1 MCISQILE
9 YLVFIQNTETGVLL
23 GRACIKYKYKCI
35 EKIYIAERKKIC
47 IPVLYDK
54 QMEMIYSGFHYKY
67 HKLYHFLQHM
77 KKKRNLC
84 LN

>member
-23 GRACIKYKYKCI
+23 GRVCIKYKYKCI

-47 IPVLYDK
+47 ILYV
-54 QMEMIYSGFHYKY
+54 
-67 HKLYHFLQHM
+67 
-77 KKKRNLC
+77 
-84 LN
+84 

>member
-9 YLVFIQNTETGVLL
+9 YLVFVQNTETGVLL

-47 IPVLYDK
+47 ILYV
-54 QMEMIYSGFHYKY
+54 
-67 HKLYHFLQHM
+67 
-77 KKKRNLC
+77 
-84 LN
+84 

>member
-1 MCISQILE
+1 MNLINIIIFVLNKKYMCISQILE

-47 IPVLYDK
+47 ILYV
-54 QMEMIYSGFHYKY
+54 
-67 HKLYHFLQHM
+67 
-77 KKKRNLC
+77 
-84 LN
+84 

>member
-35 EKIYIAERKKIC
+35 EKIYIQQKERKY
-47 IPVLYDK
+47 VYYMYDK
-54 QMEMIYSGFHYKY
+54 QMEMIYSGFHYK
-67 HKLYHFLQHM
+67 L
-77 KKKRNLC
+77 
-84 LN
+84 

>member
-47 IPVLYDK
+47 ILYVWYIDGNDLFWF
-54 QMEMIYSGFHYKY
+54 S
-67 HKLYHFLQHM
+67 L
-77 KKKRNLC
+77 
-84 LN
+84 